1 MAVSPAHMDSVVLE
15 RAAALW
21 KHLDLGLGVRGI
33 DAQHAWLVALVL
45 ELEWVL
51 RHNQEEVPQRFHE
64 VVQEAGRYAE
74 VHFAAEEELFHEY
87 RFGEEASHIRSHLAF
102 KDSLQRILSE
112 NGVSSR
118 NDAEKLYRFLRQ
130 WLVHHIVKE
139 DRKYA
144 EFLRRRKLLEQAD
157 QFMEKTNTE
166 KKYTSAAQFQ
176 LLDLI
181 SRSNSFSVTTPEVL
195 KKISSLWNRLNLKI
209 GVPII
214 DIQHLWLI
222 KMIVDMEEAMSES
235 QLTREAVL
243 ASTINE
249 AIQYIDV
256 HFRTEEQ
263 LMDLLGYDQKA
274 GHMVRHKKFE
284 EFVKER
290 KKEFDT
296 GNVRSAAMIVKDLRE
311 WLTNHIA
318 LDDKQFVPFYN
329 HNKAAALE
337 FSKEAIVSGRAGIRQ
352 SQVDLY
358 KAVVQ
363 GAGQ

>member
-1 MAVSPAHMDSVVLE
+1 MTVSPAQMDSVVLE

-51 RHNQEEVPQRFHE
+51 HHNPDQVPQRFHDI
-64 VVQEAGRYAE
+64 VREAGRYAQ

-87 RFGEEASHIRSHLAF
+87 RFAEESAHIKAHQMF
-102 KDSLQRILSE
+102 KNSLERILAE
-112 NGVSSR
+112 QKAVSR
-118 NDAEKLYRFLRQ
+118 KEAEKLYRFLRQ

-139 DRKYA
+139 DRKYC
-144 EFLRRRKLLEQAD
+144 EFLRRRKLLDQAD
-157 QFMEKTNTE
+157 QFMDQTNRQ
-166 KKYTSAAQFQ
+166 KKYTSDSQFK

-181 SRSNSFSVTTPEVL
+181 SGASVVSVTTPEVL
-195 KKISSLWNRLNLKI
+195 KEINSLWNRLNLKI

-222 KMIVDMEEAMSES
+222 KMIVDMEEAMRES

-243 ASTINE
+243 ASTLDE
-249 AIQYIDV
+249 AIRYIDV
-256 HFRTEEQ
+256 HFRTEEE
-263 LMDLLGYDQKA
+263 LMDLLGYEQKK
-274 GHMVRHKKFE
+274 GHTARHKKFE
-284 EFVKER
+284 EFVQER
-290 KKEFDT
+290 KRDFEA
-296 GNVRSAAMIVKDLRE
+296 GNSRAAASLVKDLRD

-318 LDDKQFVPFYN
+318 LEDKQFVAYYQN
-329 HNKAAALE
+329 NQAKALE
-337 FSKEAIVSGRAGIRQ
+337 FSKEAIVSGKAGIRQ

-358 KAVVQ
+358 KAVVK
-363 GAGQ
+363 GN